1 LKTSEEDWDQVRVR
15 VRVKVRVRVRVRVN
29 IFARLPE
36 IMSLSSNLLSLIQ
49 ISWSYWIT
57 SHRRAG

>member
-15 VRVKVRVRVRVRVN
+15 VRVRVKVRVRVRVRVRVN
-29 IFARLPE
+29 LFARLPE

-49 ISWSYWIT
+49 ISWSYC
-57 SHRRAG
+57 G

>member
-49 ISWSYWIT
+49 ISWSYC
-57 SHRRAG
+57 G